1 METTMIENIELKGAA
16 VAQNVAGVED
26 RAPALQINLVHHV
39 PGRLR
44 FRSAALR
51 GDARTREVAHARL
64 SRIKGVTSVA
74 ANPIT
79 GSLLVEYDPATLAP
93 ASVIEALANQGYAA
107 PAEKQSPEPDGGW
120 ADRLANA
127 VGAWIL
133 DALVERLVLVMI
145 GALA

>member
-1 METTMIENIELKGAA
+1 METDNDREHRAEGRCCRPECRRGRRSGT
-16 VAQNVAGVED
+16 GVPNKS
-26 RAPALQINLVHHV
+26 RAHI

-44 FRSAALR
+44 FRSAALKGAPR
-51 GDARTREVAHARL
+51 AGEIARARL

-93 ASVIEALANQGYAA
+93 TRVIDALSNHGYVAA
-107 PAEKQSPEPDGGW
+107 AEEQRTRGGGGW
-120 ADRLANA
+120 ADRLASA
-127 VGAWIL
+127 VGGWII
-133 DALVERLVLVMI
+133 DALAERLVWVMI

>member
-1 METTMIENIELKGAA
+1 MIENIELKGVA
-16 VAQNVAGVED
+16 VAQNVAEAED
-26 RAPALQINLVHHV
+26 RAPAFPINLVHHI

-44 FRSAALR
+44 FRSAALKGAPR
-51 GDARTREVAHARL
+51 AGEIAPARL

-93 ASVIEALANQGYAA
+93 TRVIDALSNHGYIAA
-107 PAEKQSPEPDGGW
+107 AEEQRTRGGGGW
-120 ADRLANA
+120 ADRLASA
-127 VGAWIL
+127 VGGWII
-133 DALVERLVLVMI
+133 DALAERLVWVMI

>member
-1 METTMIENIELKGAA
+1 MIENIELRGAA
-16 VAQNVAGVED
+16 VAQNVAEAED
-26 RAPALQINLVHHV
+26 RASALQINLLHHI

-44 FRSAALR
+44 FRSAALK
-51 GDARTREVAHARL
+51 GNACACEMARSRL
-64 SRIKGVTSVA
+64 NRIRGVTSVA

-93 ASVIEALANQGYAA
+93 AHVVSALANQGYVAVT
-107 PAEKQSPEPDGGW
+107 EEQSPEAGGGW

-127 VGAWIL
+127 VKGWII